1 MLVRIDK
8 IFSVKTLTR
17 KPRIL
22 KADFFWA
29 LIRSGYLP
37 EELPPVITTK
47 YFSDHCKANH
57 PYWLANY
64 KKIIKLSTIYDIFSV
79 PRATTGR
86 RLLALVNPIAQ
97 LGLSLII
104 SENRA
109 SIKKVMSRSSISLY
123 ENIEHINEGK
133 AFKGLNFENWHKYQ
147 DAISSEYPFA
157 VKADISR
164 FFYTIYTHSIPWA
177 VFGKNFAKKNYKQS
191 NFKAHWSNELDIAI
205 QSCQSRETFGIP
217 VGPDTS
223 RIVSEILMSG
233 IEQENDFLKGLK
245 LSKAVRLIDDIYIGE
260 NSYNDALNT
269 LDEVKNALLRFN
281 LQVNED
287 KTLVTETKMVF
298 DEYWKR
304 DFNEHLLP
312 RSKKISDKN
321 KVKLIVDA
329 ALHHCKIEKSELP
342 AIWACRRLISI
353 SESINDKISLVD
365 AFFRLGRDFP
375 STSKHV
381 AEFLINNKINL
392 SESKTIERIS
402 TLVKSAIAFNYS
414 KKNDLEFSWM
424 LLIAGIYSIKLN
436 QTDFGKIDYVP
447 GSIAFAIIGLL
458 RQHSILDFPLS
469 VWDWRPR
476 FKDGGIY
483 GKDWLPMYE
492 SVLRRWTTDKK
503 IIALVKS
510 CPYFSVLLVDKVS
523 FLDDSIFKVSKID
536 FKRRKFVVSETKSK
550 VAPIWLKGVDFW
562 RNLSNYQL

>member
-1 MLVRIDK
+1 MI
-8 IFSVKTLTR
+8 ILTR

-22 KADFFWA
+22 KADFIWA
-29 LIRSGYLP
+29 LIRSGYFP

-47 YFSDHCKANH
+47 YFSDHCKANYT
-57 PYWLANY
+57 YWLTNH
-64 KKIIKLSTIYDIFSV
+64 KNIINLSTIYDVFSV

-86 RLLALVNPIAQ
+86 RLLSLVNPIAQ
-97 LGLSLII
+97 IGLSLVI
-104 SENRA
+104 SENRI
-109 SIKKVMSRSSISLY
+109 SIKNAISRSSISLY
-123 ENIEHINEGK
+123 ETIENINDGK
-133 AFKGLNFENWHKYQ
+133 AFNGLNFEKWHEYQ

-177 VFGKNFAKKNYKQS
+177 VFGKDFAKKNYKS
-191 NFKAHWSNELDIAI
+191 SKFKAHWSNKLDIAL

-223 RIVSEILMSG
+223 RIISEILMAG
-233 IEQENDFLKGLK
+233 IEQENDFLKGLE

-260 NSYNDALNT
+260 NSYDDALKT
-269 LDEVKNALLRFN
+269 LGEVKNALLQFN

-287 KTLVTETKMVF
+287 KTFVTETKVVF
-298 DEYWKR
+298 DEYWKK
-304 DFNEHLLP
+304 DFNEHLLS

-321 KVKLIVDA
+321 KVKLIVDT
-329 ALHHCKIEKSELP
+329 ALYHCKMEKSELP

-353 SESINDKISLVD
+353 SGSINDKTSLVD
-365 AFFRLGRDFP
+365 AFFRIGRDFP

-381 AEFLINNKINL
+381 AEFLINNKTNL

-402 TLVKSAIAFNYS
+402 TLVRNAIAFNYN

-424 LLIAGIYSIKLN
+424 LLIAGIYGIKLKK
-436 QTDFGKIDYVP
+436 TDFGTIDYVP

-469 VWDWRPR
+469 VWDWRSR

-483 GKDWLPMYE
+483 GKDWLPLYE
-492 SVLRRWTTDKK
+492 SVLRRWTSDKK

-510 CPYFSVLLVDKVS
+510 SPYFSVLLTDKIS
-523 FLDDSIFKVSKID
+523 FLDDSILKVSKID
-536 FKRRKFVVSETKSK
+536 FKRRKFVVTENKPK
-550 VAPIWLKGVDFW
+550 LAPIWHTAFDLPRRF
-562 RNLSNYQL
+562 SNYNL